1 MRKYILS
8 IGEKKSIF
16 SHVLY
21 CVHSHICNHR
31 FSNLKDVSLVMRVP
45 RNSSFHSSVK
55 NFESTCVKD
64 RLNYVRCTD
73 MDIFTKV
80 CLKVGF
86 INDENLLV
94 ASFFSVGWRRVGFPL
109 QGFRIF
115 SILYGVITSTV
126 FLKMWERMC
135 IAYRCNLIS

>member
-45 RNSSFHSSVK
+45 RNSSFHLSVK

-73 MDIFTKV
+73 MDIFTKA

-94 ASFFSVGWRRVGFPL
+94 ASFFPLVDDVWAFLYRVSV
-109 QGFRIF
+109 IF
-115 SILYGVITSTV
+115 SLYLVGLLPLS
-126 FLKMWERMC
+126 
-135 IAYRCNLIS
+135 

>member
-31 FSNLKDVSLVMRVP
+31 FSNLKDVSLEMRVP

-73 MDIFTKV
+73 MDIFTKA

-94 ASFFSVGWRRVGFPL
+94 ASFFRWLTTCGLSFTGFPY
-109 QGFRIF
+109 FFHFI
-115 SILYGVITSTV
+115 
-126 FLKMWERMC
+126 
-135 IAYRCNLIS
+135 RCDYFNCFFENVRTYVHHI